1 MHKKRQRPERKA
13 MPSTTRGTCDET
25 KISESAYN
33 IVAKLAPGDATPL
46 SNLSAVKFEKGE
58 YADAAK
64 FASKTLSL
72 YSDAEV
78 ATKGENIYVRLAK
91 SHLHDLKLD
100 EATAAAEKVATED
113 VRASLLAS

>member
-1 MHKKRQRPERKA
+1 M
-13 MPSTTRGTCDET
+13 
-25 KISESAYN
+25 
-33 IVAKLAPGDATPL
+33 APADATPL

-64 FASKTLSL
+64 FATKALSM

-78 ATKGENIYVRLAK
+78 ATKGEKIHVRLAK

-100 EATAAAEKVATED
+100 EATAAAEKVAIED
-113 VRASLLAS
+113 V